1 MIISNNFWL
10 KHFYLL
16 LLPFF
21 YIESCNENSILTL
34 KKASERDQSGNQIPK
49 FNSKDCNYWYQ
60 QIIRQW
66 IVTGQILR
74 GSERNSMPLWQ
85 WLFSSTHLTALLSC
99 LMYLSRAWRIWTEYK
114 TSQRDASVSLVRL
127 QCCRRVFFSSSVIE
141 HN

>member
-1 MIISNNFWL
+1 MVEAFLSSTVTFLLYWKLQWKLNIDFEKSFWEGSKWQSN
-10 KHFYLL
+10 
-16 LLPFF
+16 
-21 YIESCNENSILTL
+21 
-34 KKASERDQSGNQIPK
+34 SE
-49 FNSKDCNYWYQ
+49 DCNYWYQ